1 MGIVVKEMETPE
13 PTLKT
18 LIEPDKSQINRRAPL
33 QLLATVLQH
42 ARLNAQAASQNA
54 NVCWVGVE
62 WGEGGGAEGRQEVG
76 SGGDKDAGRR
86 FPQDGGAS
94 T

>member
-13 PTLKT
+13 PTLRPKT

-42 ARLNAQAASQNA
+42 ARINAQAASQNA
-54 NVCWVGVE
+54 NVCRVGVE
-62 WGEGGGAEGRQEVG
+62 WG
-76 SGGDKDAGRR
+76 
-86 FPQDGGAS
+86 
-94 T
+94 

>member
-1 MGIVVKEMETPE
+1 MGIMVKEMETPE
-13 PTLKT
+13 PTLRLKT

-54 NVCWVGVE
+54 NVCRVGVE
-62 WGEGGGAEGRQEVG
+62 WG
-76 SGGDKDAGRR
+76 
-86 FPQDGGAS
+86 
-94 T
+94 

>member
-1 MGIVVKEMETPE
+1 MVKEVETPE
-13 PTLKT
+13 PTLQPET

-42 ARLNAQAASQNA
+42 AQLNAQAARRMLMCVA
-54 NVCWVGVE
+54 VGVG
-62 WGEGGGAEGRQEVG
+62 WGWGGGRVEEQQEV
-76 SGGDKDAGRR
+76 SSARDKDAGRR
-86 FPQDGGAS
+86 FSQDGGAS

>member
-1 MGIVVKEMETPE
+1 METPE
-13 PTLKT
+13 PTLRTKT

-54 NVCWVGVE
+54 NVGLGWS
-62 WGEGGGAEGRQEVG
+62 GGRAQGRQEVG
-76 SGGDKDAGRR
+76 SSGDKDEGRR
-86 FPQDGGAS
+86 FSQDTGAS